1 MSDLAVRSLPISTAE
16 LGAESPLP
24 PIRPR
29 PKPNIRV
36 TAQDLPTSALEAMT
50 RGHAPSLLPYA
61 MQDTFS
67 RNYRLEDHPV
77 AVLENQI
84 LRAEFL
90 LNYGGRLWSLYH
102 KPTQTELLANSPRI
116 TFANLALRNAW
127 FCGGVEWNVGTIGH
141 SPLTCSPVFAA
152 RLQDAHGTPILR
164 LYEWERLP
172 QVIVQID

>member
-1 MSDLAVRSLPISTAE
+1 MSDLAVRSFPISTAE

-36 TAQDLPTSALEAMT
+36 TAQDLPSSALEAMT

-102 KPTQTELLANSPRI
+102 KHAQPELLAKPPRI
-116 TFANLALRNAW
+116 TFANLALRHAW
-127 FCGGVEWNVGTIGH
+127 FYGGGEGKGGASGH
-141 SPLTCSPVFAA
+141 SPPSFS
-152 RLQDAHGTPILR
+152 
-164 LYEWERLP
+164 
-172 QVIVQID
+172 

>member
-1 MSDLAVRSLPISTAE
+1 MSDLDIRSVPIPTAE

-29 PKPNIRV
+29 PIPNIPV
-36 TAQDLPTSALEAMT
+36 SAKDLPITVLENMS
-50 RGHAPSLLPYA
+50 RGHAPSILPYA

-102 KPTQTELLANSPRI
+102 KPSQTELLAKPPRI

-127 FCGGVEWNVGTIGH
+127 FYGGAEGDMGAIGH
-141 SPLTCSPVFAA
+141 SPLTCSPLF
-152 RLQDAHGTPILR
+152 
-164 LYEWERLP
+164 
-172 QVIVQID
+172 